1 LAFLVLVLIRNR
13 GTAFPAA
20 RFLPNPHQ
28 AHEATAVN
36 ANDPRVVIIGAVLL
50 LVVIGVIILVVRARR
65 KAQSDHLQ
73 KRFGPEYSRVVKT
86 VGDRD
91 KAEAELSAR
100 EARVERLKLVPLSEA
115 EASRFAQEWTRLQSN
130 FVDNPTGIVAEA
142 DRLVRELMTKR
153 GYPMGDF
160 ERRAAD
166 ISVHHPTVVDNY
178 RAAQAIALRA
188 ARGEASTEDLRKAVV
203 HYRALFEDLLE
214 AGSVR
219 KGPPI
224 EAAPPAKVVEHS

>member
-1 LAFLVLVLIRNR
+1 M
-13 GTAFPAA
+13 
-20 RFLPNPHQ
+20 
-28 AHEATAVN
+28 N
-36 ANDPRVVIIGAVLL
+36 ANDPQTILVGAVLL
-50 LVVIGVIILVVRARR
+50 LAVIGVVILVVRARR

-115 EASRFAQEWTRLQSN
+115 EASRFAQEWTLLQSN
-130 FVDNPTGIVAEA
+130 FVDNPTGIVGEA

-166 ISVHHPTVVDNY
+166 ISVHHPAVVDHY

-188 ARGEASTEDLRKAVV
+188 ARGETSTEDLRKAVV

-219 KGPPI
+219 AGPPI
-224 EAAPPAKVVEHS
+224 EAAPREKVVEHT